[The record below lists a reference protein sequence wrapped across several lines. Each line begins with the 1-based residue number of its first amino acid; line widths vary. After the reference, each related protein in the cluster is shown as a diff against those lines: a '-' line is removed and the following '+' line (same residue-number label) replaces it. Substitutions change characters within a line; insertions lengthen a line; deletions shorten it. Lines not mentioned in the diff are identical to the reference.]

1 MKISV
6 ESPSIQAL
14 IEISRFQVANFSAY
28 SATRRG
34 IPSIPIRCIGANVR
48 LKKMNVVQKCHL
60 PRRSSNIRPVIF
72 GNQ

>member
-1 MKISV
+1 MLA
-6 ESPSIQAL
+6 PSTNDDS
-14 IEISRFQVANFSAY
+14 EMNRFQAANFSAY

-34 IPSIPIRCIGANVR
+34 IPWMPMMCMGPKVR
-48 LKKMNVVQKCHL
+48 LKKMNVIQKCHL